1 MNTTIKRLPEKI
13 LNFFISMKG
22 RMMKCKLRMILIN
35 LMWLVLIQSSVMGGM
50 WCVRPAGG
58 SYGKE
63 DGSSYQDAWDGLQN
77 VVWGPGGVEAGDTLY
92 VCGLHLRTRTG
103 GSAWE
108 IFRPGVSGTGED
120 SRIIIRG
127 DYPGDQG
134 IIWGAGIMAHEPWV
148 DEGDNTWSITD
159 VGTPNSMW
167 YFEDI
172 TADSWKV
179 LDKVDSLEE
188 CKATPGSYYSPD
200 YTIGSRFYVHASDSG
215 NPTGRIAAN
224 RLGYH
229 MTQNDIHYITWLNIK
244 FYAIYRWVEYGT
256 PNGFVTHMRWE
267 NCTIWYGE
275 FIHFLFRNH
284 NHHNEFINCDVGWAK
299 NGIGFAEYPIG
310 SGSTGD
316 GSEPHDFIIRGC
328 KIHHIGIPYGTSDS
342 HAVAGQGSRNIIIEN
357 NEMYLTGTGVTFY
370 CYNTSQ
376 AIKNI
381 TIRYNWIHDTHSDWG
396 ANSRGIELN
405 TGPGQAPGTSAVVYG
420 NIVGPNVSS
429 VGYRYLWIELGEF
442 YNNVA
447 YDCGTS
453 FYIHHHLYPVNAI
466 LRNNISLN
474 PKDYHI
480 RFSNNDTSDVT
491 SLNSDYNIFYP
502 VTKDNFFM
510 YVPEA
515 RRTDI
520 NFSEW
525 QALSI
530 PGYTFDTHS
539 IAANPL
545 FVDLGGSNFHLR
557 PDSPAVDAGVDVG
570 LSEDFDGNPVP
581 YGSAPDIGAYEYGS
595 AFLKY
600 DVNGDGYVNIQDV
613 QACVNHISGTQDWG
627 SKADVDGDGKVNEN
641 DAKEIINI
649 ILSK

>member
-1 MNTTIKRLPEKI
+1 MRKVIKLLFVTMVLAYPITNLP
-13 LNFFISMKG
+13 LYAAT
-22 RMMKCKLRMILIN
+22 
-35 LMWLVLIQSSVMGGM
+35 WY
-50 WCVRPAGG
+50 VRPAGG
-58 SYGKE
+58 DYGTE
-63 DGSSYQDAWDGLQN
+63 DGSSYQDAWDGLKS
-77 VVWGPGGVEAGDTLY
+77 VVWGVGGVEAGDTLY

-108 IFRPGVSGTGED
+108 IFTPEANGAGED

-134 IIWGAGIMAHEPWV
+134 IVWGAGIMAHEPWV

-179 LDKVDSLEE
+179 LEIAESLEE

-200 YTIGSRFYVHASDSG
+200 YTIGSKFYVHTSDNG
-215 NPTGRIAAN
+215 NPTNRIAAN

-229 MTQNDIHYITWLNIK
+229 MSQNDVHYITWLNIK
-244 FYAIYRWVEYGT
+244 FYAIYSWIDYGSA
-256 PNGFVTHMRWE
+256 PYGFVTHMRWE

-275 FIHFLFRNH
+275 FIHFLFRNN
-284 NHHNEFINCDVGWAK
+284 NHHNEFINCDIGWAK

-328 KIHHIGIPYGTSDS
+328 KFHHIGIPYGTSDS

-370 CYNTSQ
+370 CYNTNQ

-381 TIRYNWIHDTHSDWG
+381 TIRWNWIHDTHSDWG

-420 NIVGPNVSS
+420 NIVGPNVSDT
-429 VGYRYLWIELGEF
+429 GYQYYWTELGEF

-453 FYIHHHLYPVNAI
+453 FRFSGYSYPARVK
-466 LRNNISLN
+466 LRNNISVN
-474 PKDYHI
+474 PTTRHILFRSTGTETDYSI
-480 RFSNNDTSDVT
+480 D
-491 SLNSDYNIFYP
+491 SDYNLFYP
-502 VTKDNFFM
+502 ISGEQFFF
-510 YVPEA
+510 YEYA
-515 RRTDI
+515 TASGGDKT
-520 NFSEW
+520 FAEW

-530 PGYTFDTHS
+530 TGSTFDPNT

-545 FVDLGGSNFHLR
+545 FVDPENGNFHLR
-557 PDSPAVDAGVDVG
+557 PDSPAIDAGVDVG
-570 LSEDFDGNPVP
+570 LSEDFDGDPVP

-595 AFLKY
+595 ALLKY

-613 QACVNHISGTQDWG
+613 QCCVNHMLGTQDWE
-627 SKADVDGDGKVNEN
+627 SAADVNKDGKVNEG
-641 DAKEIINI
+641 DVKEIVNI
-649 ILSK
+649 ILRK